1 MKGDELVVEAIKRGY
16 YLATQIIPVQYL
28 ESSYPPIITIPE
40 HSLIVEQNGNLCF
53 RRGNDVFFKGEGSG
67 EFLGLIYDCSSDTWA
82 KIIKSRVVS
91 SIVQEK
97 LRDFPVS
104 GSVIGYNE
112 DLFNYLKNTSRN
124 PTDGE
129 VVKNPIGIAWNQKYY
144 WVFSSASSKQVYKI
158 EQLLPFLLQDK
169 LATKWPP
176 PLTPDEC
183 YVCQDYPDKWCIGVT
198 LYNFDDLTL
207 FMRKH
212 KSEWKNYNDDW
223 ALNVGAIF
231 HYPSFSDFMHSSS
244 EIESGYTMISTNQFL
259 THVLTHTDKQQII
272 NPKTQENGKHK
283 EESGS
288 CKIQRPHLTVGD
300 SDPIRATGIRCS
312 KIKIQ
317 VRSGH
322 LPD

>member
-1 MKGDELVVEAIKRGY
+1 MESESLVVEAIKRGY
-16 YLATQIIPVQYL
+16 ALASKIIPAQYL
-28 ESSYPPIITIPE
+28 ISSYPPVISIPSEAAIT
-40 HSLIVEQNGNLCF
+40 EQSGNLCF
-53 RRGNDVFFKGEGSG
+53 KKGNDVFFKGVGSG
-67 EFLGLIYDCSSDTWA
+67 KFLGLIYDSNSGSWA
-82 KIIKSRVVS
+82 KIVESRSDIPVVGLDT
-91 SIVQEK
+91 
-97 LRDFPVS
+97 LRDFPKAGCCWSPTEELLKYLQKTRNAGHSITFSHLYRKGLVWS
-104 GSVIGYNE
+104 GNSIWTV
-112 DLFNYLKNTSRN
+112 
-124 PTDGE
+124 
-129 VVKNPIGIAWNQKYY
+129 
-144 WVFSSASSKQVYKI
+144 ASSSGYYEYKI
-158 EQLLPFLLQDK
+158 EQLKPFLIPEN
-169 LATKWPP
+169 LALR

-183 YVCQDYPDKWCIGVT
+183 CVSQDFPDKWCIGVT

-212 KSEWKNYNDDW
+212 KKDWEDYKDEWV
-223 ALNVGAIF
+223 LNVGGIF
-231 HYPSFSDFMHSSS
+231 HYPPYAPCAHSSDM
-244 EIESGYTMISTNQFL
+244 IELGYTMISTNQFL